1 MDMQNDPNTRNS
13 QSPISWL
20 KQDVEIR
27 LTNGWLAAGG
37 VIFLVLLI
45 VALD

>member
-1 MDMQNDPNTRNS
+1 MDMQNDTNARKS

-37 VIFLVLLI
+37 LMFLVLLI
-45 VALD
+45 IALD